1 MRVRAF
7 VCVIDSGILSDRK
20 EICVCMFCTRSGP
33 ACFRGCFCMG
43 GLQMCM
49 RVWVGVWIGG
59 FIHSSSDVARPG
71 VGAFAC
77 GYVPTRP
84 GAVPLF
90 GDIRFFN

>member
-1 MRVRAF
+1 MFVRLCVSSIQESCLIEKRY
-7 VCVIDSGILSDRK
+7 VCV
-20 EICVCMFCTRSGP
+20 FCTRSGP
-33 ACFRGCFCMG
+33 ACFRGCFRMG